1 MNRCL
6 FVYLIALTTI
16 CQAQKDDLS
25 SFEMKGSGELDQ
37 IPLKFHVVRDGPVFY
52 DDSTLVA
59 AQIDT
64 ANANFLEA
72 GVAFY
77 KCGGIN
83 YIDNSP
89 FADGWDPASIVF
101 NLQEEQLVTNAI
113 NVFVPNTTTVLDGQ
127 SFSSPAGE
135 LGYNVQF
142 EALVISGI
150 ESLTN
155 KPYLLTHE
163 LGHYFGLYHT
173 NSNVN
178 GLELVDSSNCETAGD
193 FCCDTPAEYSGMC
206 CADVEMCQYTP
217 LFGIVTDANGD
228 TLDNPDVE
236 NFMSVMQFNTQCQS
250 RFTPDQNDR
259 IRYYFENY
267 LTYLACGATLGT
279 KKVGDAE
286 LKISPNPTKG
296 FVEISL
302 ENSQTAPLEITVI
315 NSTNQVMHQQK
326 IGAFNGTFRL
336 DLSDLHSG
344 LYIVVIYLE
353 DGRRLTSRLVKTR

>member
-1 MNRCL
+1 
-6 FVYLIALTTI
+6 
-16 CQAQKDDLS
+16 
-25 SFEMKGSGELDQ
+25 
-37 IPLKFHVVRDGPVFY
+37 
-52 DDSTLVA
+52 
-59 AQIDT
+59 
-64 ANANFLEA
+64 
-72 GVAFY
+72 
-77 KCGGIN
+77 
-83 YIDNSP
+83 
-89 FADGWDPASIVF
+89 
-101 NLQEEQLVTNAI
+101 
-113 NVFVPNTTTVLDGQ
+113 LDGQ
-127 SFSSPAGE
+127 SFSSPVGE

-150 ESLTN
+150 ESLSN

-173 NSNVN
+173 NSNVY
-178 GLELVDSSNCETAGD
+178 GLELADSSNCETAGD

-250 RFTPDQNDR
+250 RFTPNQNDR
-259 IRYYFENY
+259 IRYYLENF
-267 LTYLACGATLGT
+267 LTELGCGTTLGT
-279 KKVGDAE
+279 KEVGEAE

-296 FVEISL
+296 IVEISL
-302 ENSQTAPLEITVI
+302 ENEQTATLEVTVI

-326 IGAFNGTFRL
+326 IGAFIGTFRL

-344 LYIVVIYLE
+344 LYFIIIHLE
-353 DGRRLTSRLVKTR
+353 DGRRLTSRLVKAD